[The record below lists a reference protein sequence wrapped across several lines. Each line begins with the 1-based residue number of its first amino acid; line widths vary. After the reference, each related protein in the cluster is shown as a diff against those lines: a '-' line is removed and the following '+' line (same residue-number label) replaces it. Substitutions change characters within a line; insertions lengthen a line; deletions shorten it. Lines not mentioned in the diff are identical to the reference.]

1 MIVAKFGGSG
11 VTPTNLNRIKK
22 IVLDNPDIKHV
33 VVSAVGKQNNADKK
47 VTDMLIEYSRVFDK
61 KILRKIV
68 EAYLAIKEKYDLKTD
83 IEKIINKSLSNSKN
97 YAYLVSR
104 GEYFS
109 ALMVSEL
116 LDFAFVDTKN
126 IVKFKADGRLDMENS
141 SALIAKTL
149 AKIPR
154 SVLTGFYGSD
164 PFGRITLFSR
174 GGSDITGALVS
185 DAVDAV
191 IYENWTDVNGFLTAN
206 PQKVLNPKTIEC
218 MSYGQLAKLNR
229 IGADV
234 LHPMTVLPL
243 VKKSIPLN
251 IRNIFNPTHSGTLI
265 TRIANKKGLLAAT
278 SFEAVY
284 SVFDRIIPVKN
295 FENLKFY
302 NAETITRTLSEK
314 PIQKFKNVFE
324 TSAEYIQVVYYG
336 KYNTDDITEKLG
348 KIFFMSKG
356 DNTLSLITERGNSAV
371 QIVYDYF
378 SKI

>member
-11 VTPTNLNRIKK
+11 VTSTNLKRIKK

-33 VVSAVGKQNNADKK
+33 VVSAVGKQNNAEKK
-47 VTDMLIEYSRVFDK
+47 VTDMLIEYSRSFDK

-83 IEKIINKSLSNSKN
+83 IEKIINKSLSSTKN

-109 ALMVSEL
+109 ALLVSEL
-116 LDFAFVDTKN
+116 LDFTFVDTKN

-149 AKIPR
+149 SKTPH

-185 DAVDAV
+185 DAVNAV

-265 TRIANKKGLLAAT
+265 TRVANKKGLLAAT

-284 SVFDRIIPVKN
+284 SVFDKIIAIKN

-314 PIQKFKNVFE
+314 PIQKIKSVFE
-324 TSAEYIQVVYYG
+324 TPAEYIQVVYYG
-336 KYNTDDITEKLG
+336 KYNTDEIIEKLG
-348 KIFFMSKG
+348 KIFFLSKG